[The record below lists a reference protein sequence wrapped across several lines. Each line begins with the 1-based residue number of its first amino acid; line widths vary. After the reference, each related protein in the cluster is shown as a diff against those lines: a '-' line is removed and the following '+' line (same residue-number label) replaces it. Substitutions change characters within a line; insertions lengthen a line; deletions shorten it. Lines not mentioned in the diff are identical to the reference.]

1 MIEELVRMIS
11 EREQLGVSTELKWLK
26 GHAQDK
32 GNIAADAL
40 AVNGARVG
48 RDERRKEE
56 ARVRAEANATIP
68 MREEE
73 EDEDQASNW
82 L

>member
-1 MIEELVRMIS
+1 MIDDRDK
-11 EREQLGVSTELKWLK
+11 RGVATELKWLK

-40 AVNGARVG
+40 AVNGARMG
-48 RDERRKEE
+48 RDERRSDE
-56 ARVRAEANATIP
+56 ARARAEENATMP
-68 MREEE
+68 L
-73 EDEDQASNW
+73 EDDEAEHAADW